1 MYVTNSHSLN
11 KFGASEKKTLQIPI
25 SFFGSPFFSSN
36 AWQNLRQKI
45 PSNQQVAGFATWI
58 PPMAASRLSTVRKI
72 SRWDVSPWPH
82 DSRGLKNSATFFLGD
97 PLEVWKNSRKNG
109 ILRKNHETSMILKK
123 LCVWNIFVPK
133 GLMLFGCNIP
143 CGFNDSSILEW

>member
-25 SFFGSPFFSSN
+25 TFFGSPFFSSN

-72 SRWDVSPWPH
+72 SRLGCFALT
-82 DSRGLKNSATFFLGD
+82 SRLTRSEKLGD
-97 PLEVWKNSRKNG
+97 LFFGGPPGS
-109 ILRKNHETSMILKK
+109 LKK
-123 LCVWNIFVPK
+123 FPEKWNFAEEPRNKYDFEEI
-133 GLMLFGCNIP
+133 MC
-143 CGFNDSSILEW
+143 LEHICS